1 MRPRQFALAAL
12 LPVLLTACMAPPA
25 RREAQGSA
33 TDGHQACLAQCN
45 READVCF
52 DQRSAQDGNTT
63 YGMGATC
70 QTELK
75 SCLTRCGG
83 R

>member
-1 MRPRQFALAAL
+1 MRPRQIALAAL

-25 RREAQGSA
+25 RREAQGA

-70 QTELK
+70 QAEMK
-75 SCLTRCGG
+75 SCLNRCGG